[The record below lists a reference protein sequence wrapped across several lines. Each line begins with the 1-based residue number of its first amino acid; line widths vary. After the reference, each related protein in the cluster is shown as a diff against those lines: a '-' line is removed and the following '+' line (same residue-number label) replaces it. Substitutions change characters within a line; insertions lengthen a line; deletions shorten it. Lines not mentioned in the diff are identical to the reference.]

1 MTGVQTCA
9 LPILLSKMPQ
19 EEDIAI
25 IFFDK
30 REAEMHA
37 DKDITN
43 AQWSRI
49 VNKWQQNKTLNQI
62 ADELFSDAVWAIT
75 GERDKDEN

>member
-1 MTGVQTCA
+1 MKIAELQA
-9 LPILLSKMPQ
+9 MLSKMPQ

-30 REAEMHA
+30 GEAEMHA

-49 VNKWQQNKTLNQI
+49 VNKWQQNKTLNQV